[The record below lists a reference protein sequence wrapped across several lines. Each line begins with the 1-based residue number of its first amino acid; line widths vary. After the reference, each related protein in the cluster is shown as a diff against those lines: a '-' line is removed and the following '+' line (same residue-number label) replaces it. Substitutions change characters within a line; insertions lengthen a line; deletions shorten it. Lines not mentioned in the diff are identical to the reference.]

1 VTTLAQH
8 RAIHG
13 RKAWEVTADR
23 YDALADIARWGQVA
37 GCTDE
42 DVDALVRKGLVV
54 ADGARW
60 ALTDAGKR
68 ALAGHRRAA

>member
-8 RAIHG
+8 HAIHG